1 MSVKRGTAN
10 FIKTLIRAHP
20 IRSAVAS
27 VCLALAGLSEGISLA
42 SLLPLLGIMTG
53 DASGMGGRLTE
64 QIRQAYLSFGIP
76 PSLPVL
82 LITIATL
89 MTLKSV
95 LVLLAMRQAGFS
107 LAKVEK
113 EFRVSLIRALMNAK
127 WEHVLSRRQG
137 VFANALTVEAERAAA
152 GYWYVCRIT
161 AATVQIVAYG
171 IVSAAVSWHAT
182 VFAVFAASL
191 STLIVTRFVVM
202 SRRAG
207 MRQAE
212 LLTSLSSRLI
222 ESLSSIKPLKAMA
235 CEDRLTPLLEDETEG
250 LNKAKQ
256 QQIMSLEGRTALH
269 EPLLVVLIAL
279 GLYGAVEVWKAE
291 LGAVMMLTLLFWR
304 TLTRVGSIQGD
315 FQELVRVES
324 SFWSLRASIEEA
336 EREAETSGGGTC
348 PALEREI
355 ALRNVTFSYGD
366 KKVLDNVSL
375 EVPVGGFVAVVG
387 PSGGGK
393 TTTADLIIGLIRPQ
407 AGDVYVDDL
416 PLAETN
422 LRSWRSMIGYTPQEA
437 VLFHDDIR
445 VNVSLGDPNIS
456 EADVQEALRLAGV
469 WDVVAA
475 LPEGLDTV
483 VGERGAKLSGGQ
495 RQRIAIARALA
506 RKPRLLILDEV
517 TAALD
522 AKTEAEI
529 CANLLELKGK
539 TTILAISH
547 QPALVDAADRVYR
560 VDDLRIDEMRKRS
573 TQSGSRSAQRTPL

>member
-1 MSVKRGTAN
+1 MSVKHSTAN
-10 FIKTLIRAHP
+10 FVKILVSRYP
-20 IRSAVAS
+20 IRSVIAC
-27 VCLALAGLSEGISLA
+27 VCLTLAGLSEGISLA
-42 SLLPLLGIMTG
+42 SLLPLLSIMTG
-53 DASGMGGRLTE
+53 DSPERGGRLTE
-64 QIRQAYLSFGIP
+64 PIREAFLSVGIT
-76 PSLPVL
+76 PSLSVL
-82 LITIATL
+82 LVLIVVL

-95 LVLLAMRQAGFS
+95 LVLVAMRQAGYS

-137 VFANALTVEAERAAA
+137 VFANALTIESERAAT
-152 GYWYVCRIT
+152 GYWYACRIT
-161 AATVQIVAYG
+161 AASLQILAYG
-171 IVSAAVSWHAT
+171 IVSAAVSWHTT
-182 VFAVFAASL
+182 VFVVLAAGL
-191 STLIVTRFVVM
+191 STLIVAKFVAL

-212 LLTSLSSRLI
+212 LLKSLSARLI

-235 CEDRLTPLLEDETEG
+235 CEDRLTPLLEAETEG
-250 LNKAKQ
+250 LNKARQ
-256 QQIMSLEGRTALH
+256 QQVMSAEGRTALH
-269 EPLLVVLIAL
+269 EPLLVVMIAF
-279 GLYGAVEVWKAE
+279 GLYGAVEVWRAE
-291 LGAVMMLTLLFWR
+291 LGAVMMLAILFWR
-304 TLTRVGSIQGD
+304 TLTRVGIIHGD

-324 SFWSLRASIEEA
+324 AFWSLRASIEEA
-336 EREAETSGGGTC
+336 EREAETSCGGAC
-348 PALEREI
+348 PAVERGI
-355 ALRNVTFSYGD
+355 ALRNVTFAYGD
-366 KKVLDNVSL
+366 RTVLEDVSM
-375 EVPVGGFVAVVG
+375 EVPVGDFVAVVG

-393 TTTADLIIGLIRPQ
+393 TTTADLIIGLVRPQ
-407 AGDVYVDDL
+407 AGDVYVDDE
-416 PLAETN
+416 PLEEIS
-422 LRSWRSMIGYTPQEA
+422 LRAWRGMIGYTPQEA

-456 EADVQEALRLAGV
+456 EDDIREALRLAGV
-469 WDVVAA
+469 WDVVEA

-495 RQRIAIARALA
+495 RQRIAIARALV

-547 QPALVDAADRVYR
+547 QPALVEAADRVYR
-560 VDDLRIDEMRKRS
+560 VDDFKIDEMLQRS
-573 TQSGSRSAQRTPL
+573 TGKLRRSV